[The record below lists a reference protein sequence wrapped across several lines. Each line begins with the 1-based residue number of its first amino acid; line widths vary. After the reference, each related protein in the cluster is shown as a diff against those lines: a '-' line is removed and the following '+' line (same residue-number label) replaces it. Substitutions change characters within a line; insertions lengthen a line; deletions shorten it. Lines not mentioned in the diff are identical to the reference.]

1 MSFLSKLINNYYFDV
16 SDKALFD
23 ELIIPCDYAGVNYEE
38 SYWTIEPCET
48 ETVIDYTLPG
58 VEKSQLS
65 VRVEQ
70 EEQESV
76 LIVEIYE
83 RPGGGVGS
91 RAKTA
96 KFHFFP
102 GEIPEKTSSELKNG
116 VLTLRIPKEPDAK
129 PAKKTVLS
137 IPVG

>member
-1 MSFLSKLINNYYFDV
+1 MNLLAKFIDDYFETTDSICYDDFLSSGNYTG
-16 SDKALFD
+16 S
-23 ELIIPCDYAGVNYEE
+23 NYEG
-38 SYWTIEPCET
+38 SYWRMESGKT
-48 ETVIDYTLPG
+48 ETVISYVLPG
-58 VEKSQLS
+58 VEKPQLS

-76 LIVEIYE
+76 LVVEVAE

-91 RAKTA
+91 RAKKT

>member
-1 MSFLSKLINNYYFDV
+1 MNFLAKFIDGYFNTPSSIYCGDF
-16 SDKALFD
+16 S
-23 ELIIPCDYAGVNYEE
+23 PPYDYAGINYEE
-38 SYWTIEPCET
+38 SYWTVESGVT
-48 ETVIDYTLPG
+48 ETVISYVLPG
-58 VEKSQLS
+58 VEKSQLG

-76 LIVEIYE
+76 LVVEIAE

-137 IPVG
+137 IQVG